1 MFNGVPDWVYEEE
14 VFSADYSLWWSPD
27 SKNVAYLSFDETSV
41 DEYTFPIYN
50 PTEDSHTVVPY
61 PQHVTMKYPKPGYQ
75 NPLVSIHVFQFD
87 EYLKT
92 LHSGGPQPAALASA
106 SLQLDWNGR
115 QSADD
120 SIIQE
125 IAWVGNSTLLVRE
138 VNRAGNNG
146 SVSIFDLTSTASLR
160 SHGNVVRRLGKNGE
174 QGDDGWIDAVCS
186 LLHDFLEACSCSL
199 HPGAT
204 CLPGTFQLVSSGP
217 VIVPRYC
224 SDQGRLQPHRTVQPS
239 K

>member
-14 VFSADYSLWWSPD
+14 VFSADYALWWSPD
-27 SKNVAYLSFDETSV
+27 SKNLAYLSFDETAV

-75 NPLVSIHVFQFD
+75 NPLVSVHVFQFD

-146 SVSIFDLTSTASLR
+146 TVSIFDLTTSASLR
-160 SHGNVVRRLGKNGE
+160 SRGNVVRLLGKDGE
-174 QGDDGWIDAVCS
+174 QGDDGWIDAVRS
-186 LLHDFLEACSCSL
+186 LPPDFSETSSCNLHL
-199 HPGAT
+199 GAT
-204 CLPGTFQLVSSGP
+204 CLPRPF
-217 VIVPRYC
+217 
-224 SDQGRLQPHRTVQPS
+224 
-239 K
+239 

>member
-14 VFSADYSLWWSPD
+14 VFSADSALWWSPD
-27 SKNVAYLSFDETSV
+27 SKNIAYLSFDETAV

-75 NPLVSIHVFQFD
+75 NPFVSIHVFQVD

-106 SLQLDWNGR
+106 SLQLDWSGR

-120 SIIQE
+120 SIVQE

-146 SVSIFDLTSTASLR
+146 TVSIFDLNAGTSLR
-160 SHGNVVRRLGKNGE
+160 SRGNVVRRLGKHGE
-174 QGDDGWIDAVCS
+174 QGDDGWIDAVRY
-186 LLHDFLEACSCSL
+186 L
-199 HPGAT
+199 
-204 CLPGTFQLVSSGP
+204 SSDSQG
-217 VIVPRYC
+217 VI
-224 SDQGRLQPHRTVQPS
+224 
-239 K
+239 